1 MSRVCDGCGAR
12 VEDGGGVD
20 DLWSFGDAG
29 EGAVLLELADGSD
42 HRLCFDCVERL
53 PDDRPVTAEDVAALE
68 DAPAGTD
75 DAPAGT
81 DDAPAGTDDDESA
94 DGNDGSAG
102 AA

>member
-68 DAPAGTD
+68 DAL
-75 DAPAGT
+75 AGT

>member
-1 MSRVCDGCGAR
+1 MSRACDGCGAR

-81 DDAPAGTDDDESA
+81 DDDESA